1 MEGYTFE
8 TTFKKGPNDTDD
20 CIMDIMFN
28 GIRIGQFKYHWMS
41 AEDSTKDFKNLPEL
55 IRRMEYVV
63 KSKSTTT
70 YRTCIDNTN
79 IHISGNTI
87 TFWISTT
94 HYFTLYLVIN
104 ESLVLAYKQLY
115 NWFYAYRKL
124 YDESPESTA
133 LVEDNSVFGSMY
145 KEVKIP
151 KNVLK
156 KPLNPP
162 YDI

>member
-8 TTFKKGPNDTDD
+8 TILKEGPNDTDD
-20 CIMDIMFN
+20 FIMNIMFN
-28 GIRIGQFKYHWMS
+28 GVRIFELKYHWMS

-55 IRRMEYVV
+55 ICRMESVLKYGD
-63 KSKSTTT
+63 ST
-70 YRTCIDNTN
+70 YRTCIDNTS
-79 IHISGNTI
+79 IHISGNVI
-87 TFWISTT
+87 TFWISGT

-104 ESLVLAYKQLY
+104 ESLVLAYKELY

-124 YDESPESTA
+124 YDTSPESTA
-133 LVEDNSVFGSMY
+133 LVEDNSAFGLTY
-145 KEVKIP
+145 KVIKIP

-162 YDI
+162 YDL

>member
-8 TTFKKGPNDTDD
+8 TSLKKGPNDTDD
-20 CIMDIMFN
+20 FIMNIMFN
-28 GIRIGQFKYHWMS
+28 GVRMCELKYHWMT

-55 IRRMEYVV
+55 IRRMESVLKYGD
-63 KSKSTTT
+63 SS

-79 IHISGNTI
+79 IHISGNVI
-87 TFWISTT
+87 TFWISGS

-133 LVEDNSVFGSMY
+133 LVEDNSAFGSTY
-145 KEVKIP
+145 KVVKIP

-162 YDI
+162 YDL